1 MYDFENKLRVQ
12 YPSQYP
18 SSIPPY
24 LSLLVTIKF
33 VSCVCESVSVLY
45 ISAFVLLFLD
55 STCKWYSMFAFD

>member
-24 LSLLVTIKF
+24 LSLLVTTKF
-33 VSCVCESVSVLY
+33 VSESVSVLY
-45 ISAFVLLFLD
+45 RSAFVLLFLD